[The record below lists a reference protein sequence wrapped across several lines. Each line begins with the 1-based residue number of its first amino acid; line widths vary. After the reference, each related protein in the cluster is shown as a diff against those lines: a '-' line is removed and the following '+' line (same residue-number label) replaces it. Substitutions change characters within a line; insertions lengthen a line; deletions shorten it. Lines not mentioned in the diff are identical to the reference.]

1 MDGFSFSPLIAFANA
16 TSAASTSACVAFSS
30 AATFFAFA
38 SASANGFQLS
48 AVYALSILAPA
59 ALIVALNSV
68 KSTSPLIAFANVSF
82 AASTSACVAFSSA
95 TTFFAFA
102 RASANAFQLSAVYA
116 LSTLDPAA
124 VISADNSVL
133 STTTSGIL
141 SSLLT
146 FQRKIPF
153 AALPDFTVNTSF
165 TAVVVIGS
173 K

>member
-1 MDGFSFSPLIAFANA
+1 MIA
-16 TSAASTSACVAFSS
+16 AF
-30 AATFFAFA
+30 
-38 SASANGFQLS
+38 NP
-48 AVYALSILAPA
+48 VI
-59 ALIVALNSV
+59 
-68 KSTSPLIAFANVSF
+68 STSPLTASANAAF
-82 AASTSACVAFSSA
+82 AASISAFVAFSSA

-102 RASANAFQLSAVYA
+102 SASANAFQLSAVYA
-116 LSTLDPAA
+116 LSTLDSAA
-124 VISADNSVL
+124 VISFDNSVL
-133 STTTSGIL
+133 STTSGVL